1 MDQDSKT
8 PVRPPRPPEPK
19 DLGRRVIRSLL
30 WMVVVAVAIPV
41 VGFVVLIGLWVI
53 LNPRW

>member
-1 MDQDSKT
+1 
-8 PVRPPRPPEPK
+8 VRPPRPPEPK